1 MPYAKSTLKGDL
13 HAIKKHICSQHMGR
27 AFDVANLAYV
37 EKARQ
42 GINNCLDADNK
53 TRAMS
58 LEDSLVLR
66 PAEGGG
72 WEVGGGCRCKG
83 GWKVAAPPPESPRQR
98 TGPKS
103 SLIKVRTVRST
114 CKPVCN
120 QTGTI
125 PHHFNLA
132 IPYQS

>member
-13 HAIKKHICSQHMGR
+13 FAIKKHISGNMGR
-27 AFDVANLAYV
+27 AFDVSKLAYV

-72 WEVGGGCRCKG
+72 WEVRAPHRTHHHVPSSDGVYLCVCVCLCFFSPGGSGR
-83 GWKVAAPPPESPRQR
+83 
-98 TGPKS
+98 
-103 SLIKVRTVRST
+103 
-114 CKPVCN
+114 N
-120 QTGTI
+120 QLLS
-125 PHHFNLA
+125 NMQA
-132 IPYQS
+132 IFTL